1 MGSMRFLL
9 CVTQATKTSIPSRP
23 SSRHRRR
30 NSVGAS
36 IYVFKLNIAVPR
48 VFRIQA
54 CQKYGCLQ
62 ESIANS
68 STGPSVAEPSRRLTK
83 GNNARWTA
91 DGMSDLGSVE
101 IARQSQSTWCVNWW
115 RSSNLQNSSERVHH
129 CRESHSL
136 VRPSS
141 SRISFYRQH
150 EDDAQVVRPNQRSSL
165 TRAQKVCAPTK
176 MHKVIVPL
184 PVAVTD
190 RHVHAHDAATAPE
203 SP

>member
-1 MGSMRFLL
+1 M
-9 CVTQATKTSIPSRP
+9 
-23 SSRHRRR
+23 
-30 NSVGAS
+30 
-36 IYVFKLNIAVPR
+36 
-48 VFRIQA
+48 
-54 CQKYGCLQ
+54 
-62 ESIANS
+62 
-68 STGPSVAEPSRRLTK
+68 
-83 GNNARWTA
+83 
-91 DGMSDLGSVE
+91 
-101 IARQSQSTWCVNWW
+101 NWW
-115 RSSNLQNSSERVHH
+115 RSSNLQNSSECVHR

-190 RHVHAHDAATAPE
+190 RHVHAHDGPPTAPE
-203 SP
+203 KRFVFYHGLSLPRTRLLVIHRDVHWALDGAVEAI